1 MDTELKRSQQRVR
14 AAEIANGVLGCTRP
28 SIACRWEVILPS
40 SSAHL
45 ECGVQLWAPPYK
57 GDMDITEKKCPLFS
71 VPPQSLPFPPPI
83 PTTPSLLPLAIVL
96 PDIPLFPP
104 LPTFSSPHPQPCDPP
119 CSPPPP
125 FLHCLYNFDPLGP
138 CLACSTPR
146 RALALFSSPGHSL
159 RGQEPEV
166 TSEEQRVALSW
177 PAGHIQMLNS
187 RVPR

>member
-71 VPPQSLPFPPPI
+71 VPPQSLLFPPPRSLLPPLSCLWPSCSLISPCFPRCPPFPPLI
-83 PTTPSLLPLAIVL
+83 PSPVTHPAPHLPPSFTASTTS
-96 PDIPLFPP
+96 IPWGRAWPAAPP
-104 LPTFSSPHPQPCDPP
+104 GGHWP
-119 CSPPPP
+119 CSPAP
-125 FLHCLYNFDPLGP
+125 DTALG
-138 CLACSTPR
+138 AK
-146 RALALFSSPGHSL
+146 SL
-159 RGQEPEV
+159 K
-166 TSEEQRVALSW
+166 
-177 PAGHIQMLNS
+177 
-187 RVPR
+187 